1 MIKFK
6 NSDRND
12 LRVLATANET
22 PDRGVRE
29 LNSHEIDD
37 VAGGLS
43 VHVGKGP
50 LFPFPPSTGPTIPVD
65 PQPVIV
71 YV

>member
-1 MIKFK
+1 MTHQTREC
-6 NSDRND
+6 D
-12 LRVLATANET
+12 
-22 PDRGVRE
+22 VRE
-29 LNSHEIDD
+29 LNASEIDD

-43 VHVGKGP
+43 KHVGNGP

-65 PQPVIV
+65 PKPVVV

>member
-1 MIKFK
+1 M
-6 NSDRND
+6 
-12 LRVLATANET
+12 TNEAH
-22 PDRGVRE
+22 DRGVRE
-29 LNSHEIDD
+29 LNSREIED

-43 VHVGKGP
+43 RHVGKGP

-65 PQPVIV
+65 PKPVVV

>member
-1 MIKFK
+1 MT
-6 NSDRND
+6 NQNHPRD
-12 LRVLATANET
+12 
-22 PDRGVRE
+22 VRE
-29 LNSHEIDD
+29 LSTREIEE

-50 LFPFPPSTGPTIPVD
+50 LFPFPPSTGPTIPLD
-65 PQPVIV
+65 PKPVVV

>member
-1 MIKFK
+1 MTRQT
-6 NSDRND
+6 SDRD
-12 LRVLATANET
+12 
-22 PDRGVRE
+22 VRE
-29 LNSHEIDD
+29 LNARETDD

-43 VHVGKGP
+43 LHVGKGP

-65 PQPVIV
+65 PAPVIV